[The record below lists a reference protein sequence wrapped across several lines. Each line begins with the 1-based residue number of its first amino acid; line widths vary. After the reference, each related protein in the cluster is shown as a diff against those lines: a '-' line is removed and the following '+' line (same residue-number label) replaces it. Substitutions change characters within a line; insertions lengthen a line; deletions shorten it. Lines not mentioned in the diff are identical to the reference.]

1 MAQSQQMAQDIGD
14 ADETGRL
21 ISADKVQG
29 TKVYNHAGEKLGTV
43 EKVMIDKPTGKV
55 AYALLSFGGFLGMGD
70 QHHPLPWD
78 LLKYDTKQN
87 GYVVNLDKAQLEGA
101 PTIESGQ
108 PVNWE
113 DEAWGRR
120 LHEYYDVRPYWV

>member
-1 MAQSQQMAQDIGD
+1 MHDAGD

-29 TKVYNHAGEKLGTV
+29 TKVYNHSGEKLGTV

-55 AYALLSFGGFLGMGD
+55 AYALMSFGGFLGIGD
-70 QHHPLPWD
+70 KHHPLPWN
-78 LLKYDTKQN
+78 LLTYNTDQQ
-87 GYVVNLDKAQLEGA
+87 GYTVSLDKAMLEKA
-101 PTIESGQ
+101 PTVERDQ

-113 DEAWGRR
+113 DETWGRE
-120 LHEYYDVRPYWV
+120 LHDYYGVTPYWTQTQRL